1 MISEY
6 MSLKIAAAKWRSK
19 PWYIAKAY
27 DEGQVPGAAKVDGE
41 WIIPADMERPPMHI
55 SREEP
60 KPNPIQHGS
69 EYKDSIYRMTMQGF
83 PDFNVITKKYGNTT
97 YIISGMFSPSA
108 TRTVTEHMVSLA
120 LHDMGGDVTPEVK
133 KLAKELCEESRKDI
147 PRDDELRRYYL
158 DKFTEIGFTQEEIT
172 ELMAKI
178 DEHIETRR
186 QAFERKRR

>member
-1 MISEY
+1 MITEY
-6 MSLKIAAAKWRSK
+6 MSLKTAAAKWHSK
-19 PWYIAKAY
+19 PWYIAEAC

-55 SREEP
+55 HREEP

-69 EYKDSIYRMTMQGF
+69 EYKDNIYRMTMRGF

-97 YIISGMFSPSA
+97 YVISGVFSPSA
-108 TRTVTEHMVSLA
+108 TRTVAEHVVSLA
-120 LHDMGGDVTPEVK
+120 LHDMGSEVTPEVK
-133 KLAKELCEESRKDI
+133 KLAKEICEDSRTDI

-158 DKFTEIGFTQEEIT
+158 DKFTEIGFNPEEIT